1 MAHKN
6 PWKVRKDSKSNS
18 WIIDFSYR
26 DEHGVLRRYR
36 RSAGKGVSKREA
48 DCKARGLYRAMQQ
61 DRHAF
66 VGEYVDGRR
75 PTSAYPF
82 KDVAGRYYEDKVCL
96 EFKESTQR
104 THEQILRVHLV
115 PYFGS
120 IDLRS
125 IDTASVVRYRAE
137 KLREGKSRKS
147 VNNHVSVLSCIF
159 RYAMK
164 LRWCMANPARVE
176 DPLKVPNRGT
186 DWLDRDADAAFRAAI
201 QTRDPHYY
209 PFFLAALRTGMR
221 QGELFALRW
230 SSVDLEARQITVR
243 EADYRGTVSSTKG
256 NRVRSVAMTPELVAA
271 LRPLR
276 GLPGAL
282 VFTRPN
288 GRPLTCNVVKHPHNR
303 ARMAIGRP
311 GLRFHDLRHSYAS
324 QLVAA
329 GVHLQAVKA
338 LLGHTEIKTT
348 ERYAHLG
355 DQVLTEAVG
364 RLDDW
369 LKADRPQLRRVQ
381 P

>member
-6 PWKVRKDSKSNS
+6 PWTVRKDSKSDS
-18 WIIDFSYR
+18 YLIDFSYR
-26 DEHGVLRRYR
+26 DKHGTLRRYR
-36 RSAGKGVSKREA
+36 RSAGKGVSKRDAEQ
-48 DCKARGLYRAMQQ
+48 KARGLFHAMQR
-61 DRHAF
+61 DPLAF
-66 VGEYVDGRR
+66 VGSFVEGRR
-75 PTSAYPF
+75 PSAAHPF
-82 KDVAGRYYEDKVCL
+82 KDIAGLYFEDKVRL

-104 THEQILRVHLV
+104 THEQIMRVHLV
-115 PYFGS
+115 PHFGS

-125 IDTASVVRYRAE
+125 IDAAAVVHYRAE
-137 KLREGKSRKS
+137 KLRAGKSRKS

-159 RYAMK
+159 RYAIK
-164 LRWCMANPARVE
+164 LGKCKANPARVE
-176 DPLKVPNRGT
+176 DPLKVPDRGT

-276 GLPGAL
+276 GLPDAL
-282 VFTRPN
+282 VFTRPD
-288 GRPLTCNVVKHPHNR
+288 GRPLTGNVVKHPHSR
-303 ARMAIGRP
+303 ATTAIGRP
-311 GLRFHDLRHSYAS
+311 SVRFHDLRHSYAS

-364 RLDDW
+364 RLDEW
-369 LKADRPQLRRVQ
+369 LKTDRPQLRLVQ